1 MNKQKTIS
9 EILTDYFFYSQENFA
24 VDLRNH
30 FAYSKKQVN
39 QEAMSYGGNSAS
51 TTDPLTD
58 KLEDWLDNQDVMQV
72 LHISP
77 RTLQTLRSNGIL
89 PFSRIGNK
97 LYYRR
102 FDIQKLLSNNYTLF
116 KIRDYGK
123 HK

>member
-1 MNKQKTIS
+1 MNEQKTIS
-9 EILTDYFFYSQENFA
+9 EILADYFFNSQENFA

-30 FAYSKKQVN
+30 FAYSRKSAN
-39 QEAMSYGGNSAS
+39 QEAMSYARDSAS
-51 TTDPLTD
+51 TTAPLTD

>member
-1 MNKQKTIS
+1 MNEQKTIS
-9 EILTDYFFYSQENFA
+9 EILTDYFFNSQENFA

-30 FAYSKKQVN
+30 FAYSRKSAN
-39 QEAMSYGGNSAS
+39 QEAMSYAGDSAS
-51 TTDPLTD
+51 TTNPLTD
-58 KLEDWLDNQDVMQV
+58 KLEDWFDNQDVMQV

-116 KIRDYGK
+116 KICDYGK
-123 HK
+123 RK